1 MTMIKG
7 LLSSLFLLLAFFSY
21 GQQKYELTVKEAV
34 DLAFKNVIE
43 IKNAE
48 VDYRIQE
55 LVNKEIA
62 GRALPQVSGSVG
74 LQHYIKVPQL
84 LFPQS
89 SAGIYQ
95 VLKDENLIPQNTAV
109 PAPTL
114 APFSFQQPWN
124 GSAGATVTQLLFQP
138 DVFVGLQARKTA
150 LEVSN
155 AMIEQSK
162 QHIRD
167 SAYTRYYAVLIAE
180 KQIGFIDSGIRRLEK
195 LYHDDS
201 LMYKNGFAEKLDLDK
216 VQVQLNNLY
225 TTRSVI
231 SNGISMSYAALKFA
245 LGLSQSDTVQ
255 LKEELTSA
263 TLKEGILDNNFN
275 YQDRSEIKTLE
286 ATKKLQALDVKRNQL
301 GVLPTVAL
309 AGNYTANA
317 MGQKFFTDQNT
328 RWFSSSYIGLNVA
341 VPIFDGFQRR
351 SRMEQARLKV
361 TKLDNTITNVKQVID
376 LQQTITKTS
385 LTSAL
390 INLDIQERNQQ
401 LAERV
406 YATTKKKFEQGLG
419 SSFEVLQAD
428 ADFQLAQSNYF
439 NALYNATVARIG
451 YLSSLGKLQ

>member
-1 MTMIKG
+1 MIKG
-7 LLSSLFLLLAFFSY
+7 FVTTLLLLFTIASF

-34 DLAFKNVIE
+34 DLAYKNVIE

-48 VDYRIQE
+48 IDYKIQE

-62 GRALPQVSGSVG
+62 GRALPQVSGSIG
-74 LQHYIKVPQL
+74 MQHYIKLPQL

-89 SAGIYQ
+89 EAGIYK
-95 VLKDENLIPQNTAV
+95 VLKDQNLIAQSTPV
-109 PAPTL
+109 PGPFL
-114 APFSFQQPWN
+114 VPFSFQQPWN

-138 DVFVGLQARKTA
+138 DVFVGLQARKAA

-180 KQIGFIDSGIRRLEK
+180 KQITFLDTTIARLEK

-201 LMYKNGFAEKLDLDK
+201 IMYKNGFAERLDLDK
-216 VQVQLNNLY
+216 VQVQLNNVR
-225 TTRSVI
+225 TTRTIVE
-231 SNGISMSYAALKFA
+231 NGISMAYAAIKFA
-245 LGLSQSDTVQ
+245 LGLSQADTVK
-255 LKEELTSA
+255 LKDELTSTA
-263 TLKEGILDNNFN
+263 LKEGILDNNFN
-275 YQDRSEIKTLE
+275 YSDRAEIKALE
-286 ATKKLQALDVKRNQL
+286 ATKKLQLLDVKRNQL

-309 AGNYTANA
+309 AGNYTTNA
-317 MGQKFFTDQNT
+317 MGQKFFTDSDT

-351 SRMEQARLKV
+351 SRTEQAKLKV
-361 TKLDNTITNVKQVID
+361 KKIDNTIANVKQVID
-376 LQQTITKTS
+376 LQQTISNTS

-390 INLDIQERNQQ
+390 INLDMQERNQQ

-406 YATTKKKFEQGLG
+406 YNTTKLKFQQGLG

-428 ADFQLAQSNYF
+428 ADFQQAQSNYF
-439 NALYNATVARIG
+439 NALYNATVARIN
-451 YLSSLGKLQ
+451 YLSALGKLQ

>member
-1 MTMIKG
+1 
-7 LLSSLFLLLAFFSY
+7 
-21 GQQKYELTVKEAV
+21 
-34 DLAFKNVIE
+34 
-43 IKNAE
+43 
-48 VDYRIQE
+48 
-55 LVNKEIA
+55 
-62 GRALPQVSGSVG
+62 
-74 LQHYIKVPQL
+74 
-84 LFPQS
+84 
-89 SAGIYQ
+89 
-95 VLKDENLIPQNTAV
+95 
-109 PAPTL
+109 
-114 APFSFQQPWN
+114 
-124 GSAGATVTQLLFQP
+124 
-138 DVFVGLQARKTA
+138 
-150 LEVSN
+150 
-155 AMIEQSK
+155 
-162 QHIRD
+162 
-167 SAYTRYYAVLIAE
+167 
-180 KQIGFIDSGIRRLEK
+180 
-195 LYHDDS
+195 
-201 LMYKNGFAEKLDLDK
+201 
-216 VQVQLNNLY
+216 
-225 TTRSVI
+225 
-231 SNGISMSYAALKFA
+231 
-245 LGLSQSDTVQ
+245 VQ

-275 YQDRSEIKTLE
+275 YQDRAEIKTLE

-390 INLDIQERNQQ
+390 INLDMQERNQQ

-406 YATTKKKFEQGLG
+406 YATTKKKFELGLG